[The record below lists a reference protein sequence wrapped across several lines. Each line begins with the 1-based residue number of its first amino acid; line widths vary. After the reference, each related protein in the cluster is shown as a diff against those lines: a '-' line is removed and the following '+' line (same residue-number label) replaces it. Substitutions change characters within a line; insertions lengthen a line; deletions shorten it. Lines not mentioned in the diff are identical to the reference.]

1 MKAFSYDHY
10 FPINYKPLSWKSHFL
25 TWVLTSTR
33 LPERSQIYGLQ
44 FKKITWFIFIIML
57 LKWNRQRATLF
68 ALRPGPMDGV
78 CADINRLFEVACD
91 ISQNRCSRQ
100 FLIKRIERLSLEERF
115 MFTKKLLG
123 LINPIQSFLIRLWE
137 IFLSNIG
144 VTSFQNDIKIPPS
157 VKVSRSYCIKHFFTL
172 FQWISETFINTLYS
186 LFWIHLKFQKA
197 SFFRFFF
204 FRCTRW
210 YAKNVTVDESSHGYS

>member
-1 MKAFSYDHY
+1 
-10 FPINYKPLSWKSHFL
+10 
-25 TWVLTSTR
+25 
-33 LPERSQIYGLQ
+33 
-44 FKKITWFIFIIML
+44 
-57 LKWNRQRATLF
+57 
-68 ALRPGPMDGV
+68 
-78 CADINRLFEVACD
+78 
-91 ISQNRCSRQ
+91 
-100 FLIKRIERLSLEERF
+100 

-137 IFLSNIG
+137 IFLSNIE

-157 VKVSRSYCIKHFFTL
+157 VKVSRSYCIKHFFRL

-204 FRCTRW
+204 SDVRVHPAMKKMWQWMNRCMDILRYSCWLTAIKGLLIFLALISLQIEANREQSLNLFFFFRGF
-210 YAKNVTVDESSHGYS
+210 AGTVSAWKPQGCISKRRRSVNL

>member
-1 MKAFSYDHY
+1 
-10 FPINYKPLSWKSHFL
+10 
-25 TWVLTSTR
+25 
-33 LPERSQIYGLQ
+33 
-44 FKKITWFIFIIML
+44 
-57 LKWNRQRATLF
+57 
-68 ALRPGPMDGV
+68 
-78 CADINRLFEVACD
+78 
-91 ISQNRCSRQ
+91 
-100 FLIKRIERLSLEERF
+100 

-157 VKVSRSYCIKHFFTL
+157 LKVSRSYCIKHFFTL

-197 SFFRFFF
+197 FFFRFFF
-204 FRCTRW
+204 SDVHAGMKKMWQWMNRRMDILRYSCWLIAIKGLLIFLALISLQIEANREQSLNLFFFLRGF
-210 YAKNVTVDESSHGYS
+210 AGTVSAWKPQGCISKRRRSVSL